1 MEGCCKKI
9 WWTVVSGVLKAKYYP
24 RCDFLNAPLGH
35 SSSLSWRSIWSA
47 QLIVKEGCRW
57 RVGNEEQVHVLG
69 DSWLRGDDHMPL
81 KTLPASPENQDI
93 KMRDL
98 FIQGSR
104 CWNTTLMNL
113 IMNPN
118 DVDRILRVPILPQDN
133 KNKRIWRWSKG
144 GVFSVRTT
152 YHRARLWLVWNI

>member
-1 MEGCCKKI
+1 V
-9 WWTVVSGVLKAKYYP
+9 W
-24 RCDFLNAPLGH
+24 
-35 SSSLSWRSIWSA
+35 
-47 QLIVKEGCRW
+47 
-57 RVGNEEQVHVLG
+57 G

-81 KTLPASPENQDI
+81 NTLPASPENQDI

-144 GVFSVRTT
+144 GMEHLKVSGSLSK
-152 YHRARLWLVWNI
+152 LWEMKIL